1 MFTYSTIPLSS
12 IVNFSFPI
20 YFRCFLVVLYTPE
33 VSTDYNAVFT
43 LSVQCPIHYY
53 HHSPCMLIVLPQLAI
68 SSASPVTF
76 QLFSSRAFSSSS
88 HHHYASAVS
97 QCLMTDITKH
107 SFHFSAP
114 TVWNS
119 LPASVIT
126 RLALGFK
133 I

>member
-97 QCLMTDITKH
+97 QCLMTD
-107 SFHFSAP
+107 S
-114 TVWNS
+114 
-119 LPASVIT
+119 SVTPFICRST
-126 RLALGFK
+126 SRHT
-133 I
+133 ICQN